1 MRIGIA
7 GCGIRGQLFARALSG
22 EPGVEVVGMCDP
34 SAGARERAAAVF
46 DGPILSSHGELIA
59 RGLDALIVATPDF
72 AHRAVAVDAAAA
84 GLQLMIEKP
93 IATSAEDAEAIVAA
107 VEAAGVSCFVAFENR
122 WNPGFR
128 KVRRAVVAGELGD
141 IVSVTAVLSN
151 TYFVPTQM
159 LSWAS
164 SSSPAWFLMPHVLD
178 LAMWITDAAPRSVVA
193 RGRRGE
199 LASRGIDTWDAVH
212 ALFELGESAIANLR
226 TEWVLPEGR
235 PSIVDFRVDITG
247 TRGSFSIDNSDQGVS
262 AASPERFAT
271 VGLLPEDIDGEEQ
284 SMAAWMVR
292 SWARGLL
299 SGTPV
304 GPDARHGAL
313 ITRAVELAHRAAA
326 ESTAVAVR

>member
-7 GCGIRGQLFARALSG
+7 GCGIRGQLFARALAG

-34 SAGARERAAAVF
+34 SAGARERAAAVYG
-46 DGPILSSHGELIA
+46 GPILDSHGELIA

-122 WNPGFR
+122 WNPAFR
-128 KVRRAVVAGELGD
+128 KLRRAVEAGELGD

-159 LSWAS
+159 LSWAA

-178 LAMWITDAAPRSVVA
+178 LATWIVGADPQTVVA

-199 LASRGIDTWDAVH
+199 LAARGIDTWDAVH
-212 ALFELGESAIANLR
+212 ALFELGGSAVANLR

-235 PSIVDFRVDITG
+235 PSIVDFRVDVTG
-247 TRGSFSIDNSDQGVS
+247 TRGSFSIDNSDQGVH
-262 AASPERFAT
+262 AATAERYT
-271 VGLLPEDIDGEEQ
+271 SVGLLP
-284 SMAAWMVR
+284 R
-292 SWARGLL
+292 
-299 SGTPV
+299 T
-304 GPDARHGAL
+304 
-313 ITRAVELAHRAAA
+313 
-326 ESTAVAVR
+326 STATSRAWPRGWCAPGRGD